1 MACSYYKSWNSR
13 IRDQKVK
20 VLILPGWVQ
29 MFEKSESLHVKEAL
43 FNKRKELSIVI
54 AFALL
59 FTLID
64 LVAQW
69 ALTLQPSWGNLSGA
83 RIVLV
88 FLLGIVLASFTLFL
102 YQYTNGRKTRVSPQ
116 TRLVTN
122 LAAVFLSLAS
132 SVIWFLRYW
141 PVTSMNDTWYI
152 LNNPWGVSAQHPITY
167 GALVRILVN
176 AGSVLTNFS
185 LSKGLAFAA
194 LVQMILWALMV
205 LFMVDT
211 LFLLGT
217 PTWVSWLVIA
227 VVTGSP
233 VIVNYSYTLVK
244 DAPFI
249 WAIVMSSIVLLRI
262 FLTKGKSLNKNSFLI
277 ISFLSFLALG
287 ILRNNGFYILV
298 LMVPAVI
305 LMSSK
310 SRLRAAVIMILCVSL
325 AMVPAKLSKIAAGD
339 PFYQER
345 VGIPLQMVGYA
356 MSHNPQCFPEEQ
368 YKYFTSF
375 MTYESWKKYY
385 HPRTVDSIK
394 YHGVLDASWLQAHQS
409 EFMPNLLK
417 SVPNCRKEFIKGYLM
432 HTSEYW
438 RIDPPNVATTGG
450 QSYFDSAV
458 SNECGDHDWLLEKL
472 TEHSVVN
479 HSKLPGTM
487 TLALDKW
494 ADISKKMTPGGGP
507 WLWGML
513 LLLMGAL
520 YVKRWEIAVVLA
532 PSLAAWVTLLLGSP
546 VASPF
551 RYIAFAPL
559 ITLFAFAMIF
569 SNPEK
574 WRRNFV
580 ENT

>member
-1 MACSYYKSWNSR
+1 
-13 IRDQKVK
+13 
-20 VLILPGWVQ
+20 
-29 MFEKSESLHVKEAL
+29 MFEKSELLRVKRIL
-43 FNKRKELSIVI
+43 YSTRKELLLVA

-59 FTLID
+59 FTCTD

-69 ALTLQPSWGNLSGA
+69 ALTLEPSWENLSVA
-83 RIVLV
+83 RIILV
-88 FLLGIVLASFTLFL
+88 FLLGIALASFTLFL
-102 YQYTNGRKTRVSPQ
+102 YQYTKDRQTRVNPQ
-116 TRLVTN
+116 SRLVTN

-132 SVIWFLRYW
+132 SVTWFLRYW

-217 PTWVSWLVIA
+217 PTWVRWLVIA

-249 WAIVMSSIVLLRI
+249 WALVMLSIVLLRI
-262 FLTKGKSLNKNSFLI
+262 FLTKGKSLNKYSFLI
-277 ISFLSFLALG
+277 ISFLSFLSLG
-287 ILRNNGFYILV
+287 TLRNNGFYILV

-305 LMSSK
+305 LMASK
-310 SRLRAAVIMILCVSL
+310 TRLRAAGVMILCVLL
-325 AMVPAKLSKIAAGD
+325 AIVPTKLSQVAAGD
-339 PFYQER
+339 PLYQER

-356 MSHNPQCFPEEQ
+356 MSHNPQCFPEKQ

-375 MTYESWKKYY
+375 MKYESWKKYY

-394 YHGVLDASWLQAHQS
+394 YHGVLDASWLQAHQN

-417 SVPNCRKEFIKGYLM
+417 SVPNCRRDFIKGYLM

-458 SNECGDHDWLLEKL
+458 SNECGEHEWLVEKL
-472 TEHSVVN
+472 AEHSVVN
-479 HSKLPGTM
+479 HSKLPVSM
-487 TLALDKW
+487 TLAFDKW
-494 ADISKKMTPGGGP
+494 ADLSKKMTPGGGP

-513 LLLMGAL
+513 LLLLGAA
-520 YVKRWEIAVVLA
+520 YARRWEIAVVLA
-532 PSLAAWVTLLLGSP
+532 PSLGVWVTLLLGSP

-559 ITLFAFAMIF
+559 ITVFAFAMIF
-569 SNPEK
+569 SNPKK
-574 WRRNFV
+574 WQRLFR
-580 ENT
+580 ENP